1 MLQLNILP
9 DSQRQLWNELQQT
22 PHHFVLYGGT
32 ALALRLGHRQSVD
45 FDFFTNQEFI
55 PSKLYESIPYL
66 NQAKIIQSETNTLV
80 CLVDRQAPVQVS
92 FFGGLN
98 LNRVQDPYWE
108 PQAKIFIASLIDIAA
123 TKVKVVLDRA
133 SAKDYI
139 DLCALLEN
147 GVSLAEA
154 LQAAMAIYGKAYNP
168 LLSLKALSFFEDGDL
183 KNFPKHQQEKLL
195 AAIQTVAIENLSQAI
210 IKPGL
215 KP

>member
-9 DSQRQLWNELQQT
+9 DSQRQLWSELAQT
-22 PHHFVLYGGT
+22 PNHFVLYGGT

-66 NQAKIIQSETNTLV
+66 NRAEIIQSQPNTLV
-80 CLVDRQAPVQVS
+80 CLVDRQSPVQVS

-98 LNRVQDPYWE
+98 LNRVQDPLWDTG
-108 PQAKIFIASLIDIAA
+108 AKIYIAGLLDIAA

-139 DLCALLEN
+139 DLCALFES
-147 GVSLAEA
+147 GVSLTDA
-154 LQAAMAIYGKAYNP
+154 LSSAMAIYGPAYNP
-168 LLSLKALSFFEDGDL
+168 LLTLKALSFFDDGDL
-183 KNFPKHQQEKLL
+183 KNLTADQKTQLL
-195 AAIQTVAIENLSQAI
+195 NAIKTISIENLFPKRILQ
-210 IKPGL
+210 GL
-215 KP
+215 TP